1 MRHRISQHHTCRL
14 SFISLSSLHSSN
26 VLVQYW
32 QMLLPRSTCRRG
44 EYCRQSHRGEYKRY
58 FDWFICRGS
67 TRWLLSPIVECE
79 GRCLYS
85 QCYHSIINDH
95 NRGRQEAGG
104 AQMCNCLHIVTED
117 FCVVRPCPNLL
128 SKSWFGCKIS
138 KNPNLKLGFVILHS
152 VVSTCLP
159 ISIIWISQFF
169 ENNNNR
175 LVGGHRRSHAESGA
189 VFHFYVGG
197 EQLSCVTLSRW
208 PNIVDIAPVTG
219 GGACHT
225 LSHSH
230 CLCHKSHL
238 GSLQWWWCRWKI
250 LDFPQCQQWTMIKS
264 MSFMFKQK
272 LDCVSPVTRGL
283 FTMMLWPCRY
293 TLLQSGMCAAAALMI
308 YLCVLCWF

>member
-1 MRHRISQHHTCRL
+1 MWCTCAQT
-14 SFISLSSLHSSN
+14 SFQNHGQNFKESKFETW
-26 VLVQYW
+26 VCY
-32 QMLLPRSTCRRG
+32 
-44 EYCRQSHRGEYKRY
+44 
-58 FDWFICRGS
+58 
-67 TRWLLSPIVECE
+67 SPFSC
-79 GRCLYS
+79 
-85 QCYHSIINDH
+85 
-95 NRGRQEAGG
+95 
-104 AQMCNCLHIVTED
+104 
-117 FCVVRPCPNLL
+117 FNL
-128 SKSWFGCKIS
+128 F
-138 KNPNLKLGFVILHS
+138 
-152 VVSTCLP
+152 
-159 ISIIWISQFF
+159 SIIWISLFF
-169 ENNNNR
+169 ENNNNG

-293 TLLQSGMCAAAALMI
+293 TLEGGMCAAAALMI